1 MPLFVFTHT
10 LISFFLVLSGVVGFA
25 CGAGADIGPL
35 MRISPS
41 SVAARSRKYLTGF
54 SSCGFDSRRDG
65 SGMHRV
71 LLLLQIGRQLHFRPR
86 LHRHL
91 LRPIFIA

>member
-10 LISFFLVLSGVVGFA
+10 LISFFLVLSGVVGVV

-54 SSCGFDSRRDG
+54 SSCGFDTQVRR
-65 SGMHRV
+65 
-71 LLLLQIGRQLHFRPR
+71 RPR
-86 LHRHL
+86 DQSSPVTSPDWPSTAL
-91 LRPIFIA
+91 PM